1 MAIQSIQLDPDAT
14 DDQTGDEIITAIDAG
29 SSSITR
35 DDALDQDSMN
45 LVKTNPAAGE
55 NKVKNVH
62 RQADGLI
69 DVEYD
74 DVPES

>member
-14 DDQTGDEIITAIDAG
+14 DDQTGDEIVAAIDAG

-35 DDALDQDSMN
+35 DGALDQDSLN

-55 NKVKNVH
+55 NKVKNVQ
-62 RQADGLI
+62 RQADGLVDI
-69 DVEYD
+69 EYD
-74 DVPES
+74 DVPEV

>member
-1 MAIQSIQLDPDAT
+1 MAIQSVQLDPSAT
-14 DDQTGDEIITAIDAG
+14 DDQTGDEIVAAIDAG
-29 SSSITR
+29 SSAITR
-35 DDALDQDSMN
+35 DGALDQDSLN
-45 LVKTNPAAGE
+45 LVKTNPSAGE

-69 DVEYD
+69 DIEYD

>member
-1 MAIQSIQLDPDAT
+1 MAIQSVQLDPGAK
-14 DDQTGDEIITAIDAG
+14 DDQTGDEIIAAIDAG
-29 SSSITR
+29 SAAITR
-35 DDALDQDSMN
+35 DSALNQDSLN

-55 NKVKNVH
+55 NRIKNVH